1 MDPVFIDDEA
11 DDMAL
16 LAGLF
21 ASRRRKNQHQI
32 ACRAAQVID
41 HVLFDVGVDTFVN
54 GTLLLD
60 KDFRLR
66 FFGGTRAACSGA
78 IASVAVAQ
86 LAEARVLRELVDD
99 VVLDSTMLDLH
110 TGCLVRGL
118 MRELNAQSPAL
129 RALP

>member
-1 MDPVFIDDEA
+1 MGRVFIDDEA

-21 ASRRRKNQHQI
+21 ASRRRNNQHQI
-32 ACRAAQVID
+32 AYRAARVID
-41 HVLFDVGVDTFVN
+41 RVIFDVGVDRFVN

-66 FFGGTRAACSGA
+66 FFGARPRFVPGV
-78 IASVAVAQ
+78 IASVAVAH
-86 LAEARVLRELVDD
+86 LAEARVLRQLVDD

-118 MRELNAQSPAL
+118 MRELNAQSAAL